1 MAKSKISRMN
11 YVNFEDAITANHG
24 IILEN
29 WPLKEF
35 CNPSTIKS
43 RNEVTVL
50 LRSWESGTTR
60 FRLMDT
66 REWKEWSERRSQQAT
81 SGDDHASSD
90 HADSDNADSDL
101 NLATSDRNADH
112 ARNDH
117 ADSDLHLATS
127 ADSGDDHAGSDAEPI
142 PTPIE
147 PTTEQADDTSPSLP
161 STSSTSTP
169 PPTASATRK
178 RPTREPSGSRTKK
191 RAALLAADN
200 FINSTAVTDLTGN
213 PVLVHRKK
221 RKERSDKGVRRGKR
235 PAPPVAGA

>member
-1 MAKSKISRMN
+1 MN

-35 CNPSTIKS
+35 CNPSAIKS

-66 REWKEWSERRSQQAT
+66 REWKAWSERRFQQDT
-81 SGDDHASSD
+81 SGDDHASND
-90 HADSDNADSDL
+90 HADSDLNLAISDQNADHASSDHAASDL
-101 NLATSDRNADH
+101 NLATSDQNA
-112 ARNDH
+112 N
-117 ADSDLHLATS
+117 
-127 ADSGDDHAGSDAEPI
+127 SGDPTTEQADDTSPAPTSTAGDD
-142 PTPIE
+142 
-147 PTTEQADDTSPSLP
+147 PTTEQADDTSPSSP
-161 STSSTSTP
+161 STSSTS
-169 PPTASATRK
+169 PTASATHK
-178 RPTREPSGSRTKK
+178 RPATSEPSRSRTKK

-213 PVLVHRKK
+213 AMLVHKKK
-221 RKERSDKGVRRGKR
+221 RKERSDKGIRRGKR